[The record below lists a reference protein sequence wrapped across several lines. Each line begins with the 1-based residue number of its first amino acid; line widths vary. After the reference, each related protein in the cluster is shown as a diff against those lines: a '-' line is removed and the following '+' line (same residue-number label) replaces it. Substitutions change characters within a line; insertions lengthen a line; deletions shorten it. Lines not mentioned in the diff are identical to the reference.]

1 MDHKA
6 LVISMWPVVIALA
19 AGMWECRAEEKPFS
33 SRGLRHGH
41 MFLIWNEAGGAPK
54 ITLTSLLFAKYTD
67 GLEFKVI
74 SADGKV
80 LTSNEVDAGKKAEIS
95 SLPSSPRYLVLAEPG
110 MNGVRLEV
118 DRPWG
123 LVVGPTR
130 PIGPNAPSGRL
141 YFYVPPE
148 CKEFKITVCC
158 RSPKEAVKIV
168 VHTPDGAAAGELDG
182 ELDEDTPLKVEVP
195 AGGADAVWSVEFL
208 PPTAPGTFLD
218 DVALNLEGELPLL
231 LCPQPDWALKMGKEA
246 WRIDKRQ

>member
-6 LVISMWPVVIALA
+6 LVISMWAVVIALA
-19 AGMWECRAEEKPFS
+19 AGVCECRAEEKPFS
-33 SRGLRHGH
+33 CRGLRHGH

-54 ITLTSLLFAKYTD
+54 ITLTSLLFGKYTD
-67 GLEFKVI
+67 GLEYKVI
-74 SADGKV
+74 AADSKV
-80 LTSNEVDAGKKAEIS
+80 LTRGEMDAGGKVEVNN
-95 SLPSSPRYLVLAEPG
+95 LPECPRYLVLAEPG
-110 MNGVRLEV
+110 MNGVLLDA

-123 LVVGPTR
+123 LVVGPTH

-148 CKEFKITVCC
+148 CKGFQITVCC
-158 RSPKEAVKIV
+158 RSPKEAAKIV
-168 VHTPDGAAAGELDG
+168 VHRPDGGAAGELDG
-182 ELDEDTPLKVEVP
+182 ELDEETPLKVEVP
-195 AGGADAVWSVEFL
+195 AGGDGAVWSVEFL

-246 WRIDKRQ
+246 WRIDKRR